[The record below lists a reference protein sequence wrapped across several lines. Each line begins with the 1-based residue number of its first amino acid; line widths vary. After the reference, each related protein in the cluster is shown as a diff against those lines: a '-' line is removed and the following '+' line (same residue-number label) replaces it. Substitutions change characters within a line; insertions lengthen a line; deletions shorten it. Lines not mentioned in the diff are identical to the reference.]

1 MPLFNGTLSDP
12 GGRSPFKNTFG
23 DKLKVLPVNKDK
35 HLPFKINNEIK
46 VVYVDENL
54 HNLILP
60 TVIVILT
67 LIFFLQV

>member
-1 MPLFNGTLSDP
+1 MSLRFDGWLHLATRKS
-12 GGRSPFKNTFG
+12 
-23 DKLKVLPVNKDK
+23 DKLKVLPFNKDK